1 MDSAADARWYEIQV
15 LPPSVDLQI
24 TDAKRAKIAPSGDL
38 TSWMLCGLASGSCG
52 NLAFSTGI
60 FASCPARA

>member
-24 TDAKRAKIAPSGDL
+24 TDAKRATNCTLRGPDQLDALWTRFWIV
-38 TSWMLCGLASGSCG
+38 
-52 NLAFSTGI
+52 
-60 FASCPARA
+60 R